1 MNRHTE
7 MVAIVATAL
16 GEAMLQEVAFV
27 GGCTTGLLLTDDFSK
42 EQVRHTDDVDLIV
55 HVVGRGGIT
64 QLHTRLS
71 DLGFSHVMEDDAP
84 ICAMRLGELRVDFM
98 PDDETVLG
106 FTNRWYEQALK
117 TAIQYQVTDELFI
130 RLVTPAY
137 FVATKLE
144 AYRGRGNNDP
154 LGSRDIEDILTLVDG
169 RTELTSELLMAP
181 PEIRQYIST
190 ELAELMKANQ
200 FSYAVTSAAGNDAGR
215 EDLIFERLEAIIRG
229 AT

>member
-1 MNRHTE
+1 MNRHKE
-7 MVAIVATAL
+7 MVAIVAAAL

-55 HVVGRGGIT
+55 HVVGHVGMARLEA
-64 QLHTRLS
+64 QLS
-71 DLGFSHVMEDDAP
+71 DLGFSHVMDDDAP

-98 PDDETVLG
+98 PDDATVLG

-117 TAIQYQVTDELFI
+117 TAIQYQVTDGLFI

-169 RTELTSELLMAP
+169 RSELTNELLMTP
-181 PEIRQYIST
+181 PEIRQYISI
-190 ELAELMKANQ
+190 ELAELMKVNQ
-200 FSYAVTSAAGNDAGR
+200 FSYAVTSAAGNDTGR

-229 AT
+229 TT